1 MGWDGHVTAVT
12 SRAARHAAITAKLGA
27 RRRELGAAVVAE
39 PAGTGHRTAAAAAAA
54 VGGPGTCWAAA
65 ASRHR
70 HRPRRAVPVAGAV
83 AVRAAATVRLA
94 RWSVGTV
101 TGRSRASSPANVT
114 GTSVLRAATIT
125 TS

>member
-1 MGWDGHVTAVT
+1 VAA
-12 SRAARHAAITAKLGA
+12 RAARNGVITGKLGGG
-27 RRRELGAAVVAE
+27 RRELGAGVVADA
-39 PAGTGHRTAAAAAAA
+39 AGTGHRAGAAAAAA